1 MRQPPVVVALH
12 SLFEPMSTT
21 STDHLARSRRNRFT
35 AVRLNREVELR
46 DDAKWVAG
54 TLVKPNTRLIPM
66 WRSRSLLE
74 RTTDGTIAIYLSPA
88 ELAEPDRIQPPTLLG
103 NDGER
108 EYFAVSVTDSQKD
121 AILARHPNAKF
132 ADLRRASIYMAAK
145 HAGIL
150 AYARAL
156 HYWQHRHA
164 FCGVC
169 GSPNLLRS
177 AGHSMECSNDEC
189 ARVSYP
195 RIDPAIIVLVT
206 HKDSCLLGRN
216 AKWTPKHFS
225 TLAGFVEPGESL
237 EDAVVREVYEE
248 VRLQLENIRYVS
260 SQPWPFPAS
269 AMCGFY
275 AESLDQNCGVS
286 EEVTETKWFTVE
298 SLTKAVRNDEVRLSP
313 PVSIA
318 FRLLADWFRKNGGGD
333 LGELVRQQRAMN
345 VTAST

>member
-1 MRQPPVVVALH
+1 MNA
-12 SLFEPMSTT
+12 SG
-21 STDHLARSRRNRFT
+21 TDHLARSRRNQFT

-46 DDAKWVAG
+46 DDAQWVTR
-54 TLVKPNTRLIPM
+54 TLTNPDTRLVPL

-74 RTTDGTIAIYLSPA
+74 RNDDGTIAVYLSPTQ
-88 ELAEPDRIQPPTLLG
+88 LTEPDRIQPPTLLG

-108 EYFAVSVTDSQKD
+108 EYFVVSVTDAQKD
-121 AILARHPNAKF
+121 TILEQFPKARF

-169 GSPNLLRS
+169 GNPNLLRS
-177 AGHSMECSNDEC
+177 AGHRMICSNEECSRE
-189 ARVSYP
+189 SFP

-206 HKDSCLLGRN
+206 NKDACLLGRN
-216 AKWTPKHFS
+216 AKWPPKQFS

-237 EDAVVREVYEE
+237 EDAVVREVFEE
-248 VRLQLENIRYVS
+248 VQVQLQDIRYVS

-275 AESLDQNCGVS
+275 AEAIDRSCGASDEV
-286 EEVTETKWFTVE
+286 EEARWFTVE
-298 SLTKAVRNDEVRLSP
+298 SLTKAVANDEIRLSP

-318 FRLLADWFRKNGGGD
+318 FRLLADWFRSNGGGN
-333 LGELVRQQRAMN
+333 LEELVRRQRAMN
-345 VTAST
+345 VAASTC

>member
-1 MRQPPVVVALH
+1 MNA
-12 SLFEPMSTT
+12 SSI
-21 STDHLARSRRNRFT
+21 DHLARSRRNQFT

-46 DDAKWVAG
+46 DDANWVAE
-54 TLVKPNTRLIPM
+54 TLANPDTRLVPL

-74 RTTDGTIAIYLSPA
+74 RNAEGTMAIYLSPA

-121 AILARHPNAKF
+121 VILKKHPKARF

-150 AYARAL
+150 AYAKAL

-169 GSPNLLRS
+169 GNPNLLRS
-177 AGHSMECSNDEC
+177 AGHRMVCSNEEC
-189 ARVSYP
+189 ARESYP

-206 HKDSCLLGRN
+206 HQDACLLGRN
-216 AKWTPKHFS
+216 AKWPPKHFS

-248 VRLQLENIRYVS
+248 VQVQLQDIRYVS

-275 AESLDQNCGVS
+275 AEALNRNSGVS
-286 EEVTETKWFTVE
+286 EEVEESRWFTVE
-298 SLTKAVRNDEVRLSP
+298 SLTTAVQNDEVRLSP

-318 FRLLADWFRKNGGGD
+318 FRLLADWFRKNGGGN
-333 LGELVRQQRAMN
+333 LEELVRRQRAKN
-345 VTAST
+345 ADKKGLGQ

>member
-1 MRQPPVVVALH
+1 MKTPG
-12 SLFEPMSTT
+12 
-21 STDHLARSRRNRFT
+21 TDHLARSRRNRFT

-46 DDAKWVAG
+46 DDADWVAE
-54 TLVKPNTRLIPM
+54 TLVKPDTRLVPL

-74 RTTDGTIAIYLSPA
+74 RRADGTIATYLSPT
-88 ELAEPDRIQPPTLLG
+88 ELTEPDRIQPPTLLG
-103 NDGER
+103 SDGIR
-108 EYFAVSVTDSQKD
+108 EYFAVSVTDTQKD
-121 AILARHPNAKF
+121 SILAGFPDACF
-132 ADLRRASIYMAAK
+132 ADLRRASIDMAAK

-169 GSPNLLRS
+169 GDPNLLRS
-177 AGHSMECSNDEC
+177 SGHRMMCSNEEC
-189 ARVSYP
+189 ARESYP

-216 AKWTPKHFS
+216 AKWPARQFS

-248 VRLQLENIRYVS
+248 VQLHLEDIRYVS

-275 AESLDQNCGVS
+275 AEATDRNNGSS
-286 EEVTETKWFTVE
+286 EEVDEARWFTVA
-298 SLTKAVRNDEVRLSP
+298 SLTQAVLENEVRLSP
-313 PVSIA
+313 HFSIA
-318 FRLLADWFRKNGGGD
+318 FRLLADWFRKSGGGN
-333 LGELVRQQRAMN
+333 LEELVRKQRALN
-345 VTAST
+345 V

>member
-1 MRQPPVVVALH
+1 MNA
-12 SLFEPMSTT
+12 S
-21 STDHLARSRRNRFT
+21 STDHLARSRRNQFT

-46 DDAKWVAG
+46 DDAQWVTR
-54 TLVKPNTRLIPM
+54 TLANPDTRLVPL

-74 RTTDGTIAIYLSPA
+74 RIDDGQIAIYLSPGQ
-88 ELAEPDRIQPPTLLG
+88 LAEPDRIQPPTLLG
-103 NDGER
+103 NDGVR

-121 AILARHPNAKF
+121 SILEQFPRARF

-150 AYARAL
+150 AYAKAM

-169 GSPNLLRS
+169 GNPNLLRS
-177 AGHSMECSNDEC
+177 AGHRMVCSNEECSRE
-189 ARVSYP
+189 SFP

-206 HKDSCLLGRN
+206 NKDACLLGRN
-216 AKWTPKHFS
+216 AKWPPKQFS

-237 EDAVVREVYEE
+237 EDAVVREVFEE
-248 VRLQLENIRYVS
+248 VQVQLQDIRYVS

-275 AESLDQNCGVS
+275 AEAIDRSFGTSDEV
-286 EEVTETKWFTVE
+286 EEARWFTVN
-298 SLTKAVRNDEVRLSP
+298 SLTQAVLKDEIRLSP

-318 FRLLADWFRKNGGGD
+318 FRLLADWFRNNGGGN
-333 LGELVRQQRAMN
+333 LEELVRRQRAMN
-345 VTAST
+345 VAAPTC

>member
-1 MRQPPVVVALH
+1 MN
-12 SLFEPMSTT
+12 T
-21 STDHLARSRRNRFT
+21 SATDHLARSRRNQFT

-46 DDAKWVAG
+46 DDSRWVKQ
-54 TLVKPNTRLIPM
+54 TLKDPNTRFVPL
-66 WRSRSLLE
+66 WHSRSLLE
-74 RTTDGTIAIYLSPA
+74 RTVDGTLAIYLSPTD
-88 ELAEPDRIQPPTLLG
+88 LSEPDRIQPPTLLG

-108 EYFAVSVTDSQKD
+108 EYFAVSVTNSQKD
-121 AILARHPNAKF
+121 EILAKSPQARF
-132 ADLRRASIYMAAK
+132 ADLRRASIDMAAK

-169 GSPNLLRS
+169 GEPNLLRS
-177 AGHSMECSNDEC
+177 AGHRMMCSNEEC
-189 ARVSYP
+189 ARESYP

-216 AKWTPKHFS
+216 TKWPPKQFS

-248 VRLQLENIRYVS
+248 VQLQLQKIRYVS

-275 AESLDQNCGVS
+275 AEALDRNSGSS
-286 EEVTETKWFTVE
+286 EEVDETRWFTVE
-298 SLTKAVRNDEVRLSP
+298 SLTHAVLNNEVLLSP

-318 FRLLADWFRKNGGGD
+318 FRLLADWFRKNGGGN
-333 LGELVRQQRAMN
+333 LEEVVRRARAMN
-345 VTAST
+345 IGAPSC

>member
-1 MRQPPVVVALH
+1 MK
-12 SLFEPMSTT
+12 T
-21 STDHLARSRRNRFT
+21 SATDHLARSRRNQFT

-46 DDAKWVAG
+46 DDAKWVAEML
-54 TLVKPNTRLIPM
+54 TDPNTRLVPL

-74 RTTDGTIAIYLSPA
+74 RGADGTIAIYLSPA
-88 ELAEPDRIQPPTLLG
+88 ELTEPDRIQPPTLLG

-108 EYFAVSVTDSQKD
+108 EYFAVSVTDTQKD
-121 AILARHPNAKF
+121 TILAKFPEARF
-132 ADLRRASIYMAAK
+132 ADLRRASIDMAAK

-150 AYARAL
+150 AYAKAL

-169 GSPNLLRS
+169 GNPNLLRS
-177 AGHSMECSNDEC
+177 AGHRMKCSNDEC
-189 ARVSYP
+189 ARETFP

-206 HKDSCLLGRN
+206 HKDACLLGRN
-216 AKWTPKHFS
+216 AKWRAKHFS

-248 VRLQLENIRYVS
+248 VQIHLENIRYVS

-275 AESLDQNCGVS
+275 AEAVDRSSGTSDEV
-286 EEVTETKWFTVE
+286 EETRWFTVE
-298 SLTKAVRNDEVRLSP
+298 SLKGAVLNDEVRLSP

-318 FRLLADWFRKNGGGD
+318 FRLLADWFRKNGGGN
-333 LGELVRQQRAMN
+333 LEELVRLQRAAVN
-345 VTAST
+345 VDVPTC

>member
-1 MRQPPVVVALH
+1 MNA
-12 SLFEPMSTT
+12 S

-46 DDAKWVAG
+46 DDAQWVAR
-54 TLVKPNTRLIPM
+54 TLANPDTRLVPL

-74 RTTDGTIAIYLSPA
+74 RNDDGTIAIYLSPSQ
-88 ELAEPDRIQPPTLLG
+88 LAEPDRIQPPTLLG
-103 NDGER
+103 NDGVR
-108 EYFAVSVTDSQKD
+108 EYFVVSVTDSQKD
-121 AILARHPNAKF
+121 SILEQFPKARF

-150 AYARAL
+150 AYAKAM

-169 GSPNLLRS
+169 GNPNLLRS
-177 AGHSMECSNDEC
+177 AGHRMVCSNEECSRE
-189 ARVSYP
+189 SFP

-206 HKDSCLLGRN
+206 NKDACLLGRN
-216 AKWTPKHFS
+216 AKWPPKQFS

-237 EDAVVREVYEE
+237 EDAVVREVFEE
-248 VRLQLENIRYVS
+248 VQVQLQDIRYVS

-275 AESLDQNCGVS
+275 AEAIDRSCGTS
-286 EEVTETKWFTVE
+286 EEVEEAQWFTVN
-298 SLTKAVRNDEVRLSP
+298 SLTQAVLNDEIRLSP

-318 FRLLADWFRKNGGGD
+318 FRLLADWFRNNGGGD
-333 LGELVRQQRAMN
+333 LEELVRRQRTMN
-345 VTAST
+345 VAAPTC

>member
-1 MRQPPVVVALH
+1 MKASSR
-12 SLFEPMSTT
+12 
-21 STDHLARSRRNRFT
+21 DHLTRSKRNRFT
-35 AVRLNREVELR
+35 AVRLDREVELR
-46 DDAKWVAG
+46 DDAKWVAN
-54 TLVKPNTRLIPM
+54 TLADPNTRLVPL

-74 RTTDGTIAIYLSPA
+74 RNDEGTIAIYLSPA
-88 ELAEPDRIQPPTLLG
+88 ELTEPDRIQPPTLLG
-103 NDGER
+103 SDGEHD
-108 EYFAVSVTDSQKD
+108 YFAVSVTDSQKD
-121 AILARHPNAKF
+121 AILAELPNARF
-132 ADLRRASIYMAAK
+132 ADLRRASIDMAAK

-150 AYARAL
+150 AYAKAL

-177 AGHSMECSNDEC
+177 AGHRMKCSNDEC
-189 ARVSYP
+189 ARESFP

-206 HKDSCLLGRN
+206 HEDSCLLGRN
-216 AKWTPKHFS
+216 SKWREKHFS

-248 VRLQLENIRYVS
+248 VQVNLKNIRYVS

-275 AESLDQNCGVS
+275 AEALDRSSGSS
-286 EEVTETKWFTVE
+286 EEVQETRWFSVD
-298 SLTKAVRNDEVRLSP
+298 SLTQAVLSDEVRLSP

-318 FRLLADWFRKNGGGD
+318 FRLLADWFRNNGGGS
-333 LGELVRQQRAMN
+333 LEELVRRQRTMN
-345 VTAST
+345 VRASNC

>member
-1 MRQPPVVVALH
+1 M
-12 SLFEPMSTT
+12 
-21 STDHLARSRRNRFT
+21 DHLARSRRNQFT

-46 DDAKWVAG
+46 DDADWVAK
-54 TLVKPNTRLIPM
+54 TLTKPDTRLVPL
-66 WRSRSLLE
+66 WRSRSLLK
-74 RTTDGTIAIYLSPA
+74 RSADGTIAIYLSPTG
-88 ELAEPDRIQPPTLLG
+88 LAEPDRIQPPTLLG

-121 AILARHPNAKF
+121 AILAEYPEARF
-132 ADLRRASIYMAAK
+132 ADLRRASLDMAAK

-150 AYARAL
+150 AYAKAL
-156 HYWQHRHA
+156 HYWQHRHS

-177 AGHSMECSNDEC
+177 AGHRMVCSNEEC
-189 ARVSYP
+189 ARESYP

-206 HKDSCLLGRN
+206 HKDACLLGRN
-216 AKWTPKHFS
+216 AKWPPRQFS

-248 VRLQLENIRYVS
+248 VQLQLEDIRYVS

-269 AMCGFY
+269 SMCGFY
-275 AESLDQNCGVS
+275 AEAVDRNSSTS
-286 EEVTETKWFTVE
+286 EEVEETRWFTVE
-298 SLTKAVRNDEVRLSP
+298 SLTEAVMANEVRLSP

-318 FRLLADWFRKNGGGD
+318 FRLLADWFRKNGGGN
-333 LGELVRQQRAMN
+333 LEKLVRKQRTVN
-345 VTAST
+345 VSVPTC